1 MERRNRTNQPESCCS
16 IVIPP
21 APLADGLQERALRM
35 FKALGDET
43 RLAIFRLVAAQ
54 EKPLCACDI
63 VDRFDVS
70 QPTIAHHLKVLRQAG
85 LVNVTRE
92 GVWAYYAVNTEGLE
106 GLQAVVEGF
115 VPRHELVGIG

>member
-1 MERRNRTNQPESCCS
+1 MPE
-16 IVIPP
+16 
-21 APLADGLQERALRM
+21 GLQERALRM

-43 RLAIFRLVAAQ
+43 RFAIFRLIAAQ

-63 VDRFDVS
+63 VDRFEVS

-92 GVWAYYAVNTEGLE
+92 GVWAYYAVNPEGLA
-106 GLQAVVEGF
+106 GLETVMQGFAPRQALAG
-115 VPRHELVGIG
+115 VG